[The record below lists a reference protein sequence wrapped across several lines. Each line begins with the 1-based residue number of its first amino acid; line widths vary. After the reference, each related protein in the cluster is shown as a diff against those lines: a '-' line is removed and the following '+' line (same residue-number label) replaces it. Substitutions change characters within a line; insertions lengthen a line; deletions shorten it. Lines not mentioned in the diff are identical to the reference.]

1 MSPQRDQDA
10 LELIQLSRA
19 RLIHQFRTETVLV
32 VFYLAVGILVV
43 GLYFLPKEQE
53 YWPKAVAVVLA
64 LIGFSLTYLQWRAGR
79 HEASFERYY
88 DRLDLANRK
97 FDAARIE
104 ELKDAPTKEDLKRH
118 LYTMFVFAELDNLE
132 YVLEK
137 YKLGYVR
144 QGLAERAVRAF
155 RSRCADARFCQEALS
170 WLGQEEGQERARGYE
185 RTTREIVRH
194 ITRECSGS
202 PHR

>member
-1 MSPQRDQDA
+1 MSQRDQDT
-10 LELIQLSRA
+10 LKLIHLSRA
-19 RLIHQFRTETVLV
+19 RLIRQFRTQTVLV
-32 VFYLAVGILVV
+32 LFYLAVGILVF
-43 GLYFLPKEQE
+43 GLHFLPKEQE
-53 YWPKAVAVVLA
+53 HWPKAVAVVLA
-64 LIGFSLTYLQWRAGR
+64 LIGFSLTYLQWLAGR

-97 FDAARIE
+97 FDAARTE
-104 ELKDAPTKEDLKRH
+104 ELKDGPRENLKQH

-144 QGLAERAVRAF
+144 PGLAERAVRAF
-155 RSRCADARFCQEALS
+155 RSRCADPGFCQEALS
-170 WLGQEEGQERARGYE
+170 WLGQKEGQERARGYE

-194 ITRECSGS
+194 ITRECSGNRS
-202 PHR
+202 LD

>member
-1 MSPQRDQDA
+1 MSQRDQDA
-10 LELIQLSRA
+10 LKLIHLSRA
-19 RLIHQFRTETVLV
+19 RLIRQFRTETVLV
-32 VFYLAVGILVV
+32 LFYLAVGILVA

-53 YWPKAVAVVLA
+53 HWPKAVAVVLA

-97 FDAARIE
+97 FDAARAE
-104 ELKDAPTKEDLKRH
+104 ECKETGSKEDLKRH

-144 QGLAERAVRAF
+144 QGLAERALRGF
-155 RSRCADARFCQEALS
+155 RSRCSDPRFCQEALS

-185 RTTREIVRH
+185 RTTREIVRY
-194 ITRECSGS
+194 ITRDCSAR
-202 PHR
+202 PVT